1 MFKHLLSISLMIT
14 AGSAMAAQGIDAV
27 NCTGDQIEI
36 FMGDNTTV
44 SSVTSVSYGGNA
56 LSLDNATNNG
66 AEVIIVP
73 VASCATKSVG
83 QFGACLNNI
92 IIIMRHLSV
101 CNPSC

>member
-1 MFKHLLSISLMIT
+1 M
-14 AGSAMAAQGIDAV
+14 QV

-44 SSVTSVSYGGNA
+44 SSVTSVSYGGHP

-73 VASCATKSVG
+73 VASCATSGSISVTIG
-83 QFGACLNNI
+83 SSTYTFSLG
-92 IIIMRHLSV
+92 
-101 CNPSC
+101 

>member
-1 MFKHLLSISLMIT
+1 MFKHLLTISLMIT

-44 SSVTSVSYGGNA
+44 SLVTSVSYGGNP
-56 LSLDNATNNG
+56 LSHDNATNNG

-73 VASCATKSVG
+73 VASCATSGSISVTIG
-83 QFGACLNNI
+83 SSTYTFSLG
-92 IIIMRHLSV
+92 
-101 CNPSC
+101 